1 MAILDNQQGWLP
13 FEDGRD
19 CSQGIC
25 TIYCPQWCYVFYPP
39 PPPFSISGDD
49 SSSDTSFSPLA
60 IAIIGILATAF
71 LLISYYTVVAKYCGS
86 SFLRRNNSDRRA
98 EGEQRGWNTNRQEG
112 LQLPPPD
119 GLDEALI
126 SRIAVCKY
134 KRGDG
139 LDTECSVCLAEFRE
153 GESLRILPKCSHGFH
168 LQCIDTWLK
177 SHSNC
182 PLCRANI
189 VLQSPDLE
197 NRAAPTGSDHDRD
210 TVVVVIDDLD
220 LDRSGEVSEEE
231 DPQEKGDVNA
241 LKDFEVVE
249 IGEEDN
255 KLMIRS
261 VSVGSSSRVRG
272 LSIANALEIDTE
284 DEHAG
289 DGDGSMRL
297 RGGENGKG
305 RNGRSRVLHSVIS
318 PVRMKRSVSSG
329 RSCSVRQEREAC
341 AVLSFERSSNTT
353 AMKMKH
359 LHLGTSSHSTDDCGS
374 PAVHQL

>member
-25 TIYCPQWCYVFYPP
+25 TIYCPQWCYIVYPP
-39 PPPFSISGDD
+39 PPPFSISGED

-86 SFLRRNNSDRRA
+86 SFGRRGNTDHRS
-98 EGEQRGWNTNRQEG
+98 EGEQRRSNSHRQEG

-119 GLDEALI
+119 GLEEALI
-126 SRIAVCKY
+126 SQIAVCKY

-168 LQCIDTWLK
+168 IQCIDTWLI

-189 VLQSPDLE
+189 LLQCPDLE
-197 NRAAPTGSDHDRD
+197 NRATPAVSDLEQE
-210 TVVVVIDDLD
+210 TVVVLIDDLV
-220 LDRSGEVSEEE
+220 LNRSGEDSEEE
-231 DPQEKGDVNA
+231 DQPEERDGSA

-255 KLMIRS
+255 KLILRS
-261 VSVGSSSRVRG
+261 VSACSSSQGRG
-272 LSIANALEIDTE
+272 LSIVNALEIDME
-284 DEHAG
+284 DEHVSN
-289 DGDGSMRL
+289 GSMRF
-297 RGGENGKG
+297 GGGDNSKA
-305 RNGRSRVLHSVIS
+305 RKGRSRVLHSVMS

-329 RSCSVRQEREAC
+329 RSCFARRGREAC
-341 AVLSFERSSNTT
+341 PVLSFQKNSISVME
-353 AMKMKH
+353 KK
-359 LHLGTSSHSTDDCGS
+359 LPLGTSS
-374 PAVHQL
+374 Q

>member
-25 TIYCPQWCYVFYPP
+25 TIYCPQWCYIVYPP
-39 PPPFSISGDD
+39 PPPFSISGED

-86 SFLRRNNSDRRA
+86 SFGRRGNTDHRS
-98 EGEQRGWNTNRQEG
+98 EGEQRRSNSHRQEG

-119 GLDEALI
+119 GLEEVLI
-126 SRIAVCKY
+126 SQIAVCKY

-168 LQCIDTWLK
+168 IQCIDTWLI

-189 VLQSPDLE
+189 VLQCPDLE
-197 NRAAPTGSDHDRD
+197 NRATPAVSDHEQE
-210 TVVVVIDDLD
+210 TVVVLIDDLV
-220 LDRSGEVSEEE
+220 LNRSGEASEEE
-231 DPQEKGDVNA
+231 DQPEGGGDNSKA
-241 LKDFEVVE
+241 RK
-249 IGEEDN
+249 
-255 KLMIRS
+255 
-261 VSVGSSSRVRG
+261 
-272 LSIANALEIDTE
+272 
-284 DEHAG
+284 
-289 DGDGSMRL
+289 
-297 RGGENGKG
+297 
-305 RNGRSRVLHSVIS
+305 GRSRVLHSVMS

-329 RSCSVRQEREAC
+329 RSCFARRGREAC
-341 AVLSFERSSNTT
+341 PVLSFQKNSISVME
-353 AMKMKH
+353 KK
-359 LHLGTSSHSTDDCGS
+359 LPLGTSS
-374 PAVHQL
+374 Q